1 MKETPFFFPNG
12 IRDLFGV
19 LHEPA
24 SGERNTGFVFCYPFA
39 EEKLWVH
46 RVFVNFAR
54 ALGDRGHAVLRF
66 DYMGH
71 GDSGG
76 DFAEATVESRLRD
89 IACAVDTLKKKV
101 PAVEHVGLLGL
112 RFGAMLAAIAAERDA
127 TVSHLILWDPVVR
140 GSAYMREML
149 RINLAT
155 QMAVF
160 KEIRQNR
167 EALVEMLDQGKT
179 VNIDGYEIGGA
190 FYREASKID
199 LLSGKKE
206 FGGKVLIVEVKA
218 RQGEPGKQ
226 MVELTESY
234 RRAELAQAVEE
245 PFWKEIRSYYPRAQ
259 ALSDVTLTWLEG

>member
-12 IRDLFGV
+12 TCDLFGV

-24 SGERNTGFVFCYPFA
+24 AAGPNTGFVFCYPFA

-54 ALGDRGHAVLRF
+54 ALGERGHAVLRF

-76 DFAEATVESRLRD
+76 EFAEATVESRLRD
-89 IACAVDTLKKKV
+89 IACAVDALKNRA
-101 PAVEHVGLLGL
+101 PAVERVGLLGL
-112 RFGAMLAAIAAERDA
+112 RFSAMLAAVAAERDE
-127 TVSHLILWDPVVR
+127 TISHLIMWDPVIR

-167 EALVEMLDQGKT
+167 EALVEMLDQGRT
-179 VNIDGYEIGGA
+179 VNIDGYEICGQ

-199 LLSGKKE
+199 LLSGENKFAGE
-206 FGGKVLIVEVKA
+206 VLIVEVKP
-218 RQGEPGKQ
+218 RQGEPGKP
-226 MVELTESY
+226 MVALRESY
-234 RRAELAQAVEE
+234 GNAELAQAVEE
-245 PFWKEIRSYYPRAQ
+245 PFWKEIRSYYPKADE
-259 ALSDVTLTWLEG
+259 LSEVTMAWLER